1 MILVGN
7 MWKGLIQ
14 WIQENPLRKNLLDQ
28 KDIDKLQI
36 VEKMDDVIP
45 ILEKEINN
53 FYNKKL

>member
-14 WIQENPLRKNLLDQ
+14 WVQEIPLRKNLLDQ

-53 FYNKKL
+53 FYNKKQ